1 MSGTSSHP
9 PPPGVVPPD
18 ITVIVVFHTRLQFLP
33 LAIESVL
40 RQDLPASRFEVLV
53 VGPRRPPDLVER
65 ASGPKLTFVEC
76 AEVGLGNKIAAA
88 ARRATSPL
96 VAFLEDDDLF
106 EPDHLT
112 RVLST
117 FRADP
122 TITYLQNGYQSIDA
136 QGNANPQPGPP
147 LTAMLRW
154 SHRGTI
160 RVPGR
165 PHARDL
171 SRMIG
176 IPVGFNNSSIAVR
189 RELLE
194 RGMDLLDHVDML
206 VDVTLLYLALTAPGA
221 LVFDPVPITA
231 LRRHAASNS
240 DPTTADAEE
249 QLRRLREFQT
259 NAQRRRE
266 YLVEFVRQAGPD
278 AVVASILAQRD
289 VGEVI
294 LSLRDAGVPRS
305 ERAAALL
312 RTLAASRS
320 FEVRRYWTAVPL
332 GFLAF
337 FSRSSGTRV
346 YIRLRRQLYGME

>member
-1 MSGTSSHP
+1 MSGT
-9 PPPGVVPPD
+9 PPGPPTATAAAPD

-40 RQDLPASRFEVLV
+40 RQDLPAARFEVLV
-53 VGPRRPPDLVER
+53 VGPHRPPELVER
-65 ASGPKLTFVEC
+65 SSDPKLTFVEC
-76 AEVGLGNKIAAA
+76 SEVGLGNKIAAA
-88 ARRATSPL
+88 ARQATTPL

-106 EPDHLT
+106 EPNHLS
-112 RVLST
+112 RVLSS

-122 TITYLQNGYQSIDA
+122 TLTYFQNGYHSIDG
-136 QGNANPQPGPP
+136 QGKANPQPGPP
-147 LTAMLRW
+147 VTAMHRW
-154 SHRGTI
+154 SHRGLI

-165 PHARDL
+165 PLPRDL
-171 SRMIG
+171 ARMVG

-194 RGMDLLDHVDML
+194 RGADLLDQVDML

-221 LVFDPVPITA
+221 LVFDPIPITA

-240 DPTTADAEE
+240 DPTTADSAE

-266 YLVEFVRQAGPD
+266 SLVAFVRREGPA
-278 AVVASILAQRD
+278 AVVASIVAQRD
-289 VGEVI
+289 IGEVI
-294 LSLRDAGVPRS
+294 FSLRDPGVPRS
-305 ERAAALL
+305 ARATSLL
-312 RTLAASRS
+312 RTLGATRS

-332 GFLAF
+332 GFLSLFAP
-337 FSRSSGTRV
+337 SLGTRV